1 LLGQHSAEV
10 FGQWLGMS
18 TGDVDALRKEGV
30 I

>member
-10 FGQWLGMS
+10 FGEWLGMS
-18 TGDVDALRKEGV
+18 AGDVDAMRKEGV